1 MTITQSLVSFILA
14 ASLLTITPGLDSALV
29 LRTAAVD
36 GALQAF
42 RAGLGIVAGCLAW
55 GGAIAVGLG
64 ALLAASLTAFT
75 VLKWIGVCYLVWLGV
90 QLLRRP
96 RSAFAIGAG
105 PDARPARR
113 TGWFVRGLL
122 QNLLNP
128 KVGVFYISF
137 LPQFVPASMP
147 PAPWMM
153 LLTEI
158 HAALGLA
165 WFGVLI
171 TATRPIVGLLRR
183 PPVLRAMDRLTGLV
197 FLAFGVKLAL
207 SRR

>member
-1 MTITQSLVSFILA
+1 MTVTQSLISFVLA
-14 ASLLTITPGLDSALV
+14 ATLLTITPGLDSALV
-29 LRTAAVD
+29 LRTAAVE
-36 GALQAF
+36 GTSRAV
-42 RAGLGIVAGCLAW
+42 RAGFGIVAGCLAW

-64 ALLAASLTAFT
+64 ALLAASATAFV
-75 VLKWIGVCYLVWLGV
+75 VLKWIGVCYLVWLGI

-96 RSAFAIGAG
+96 RSTFAAADQ
-105 PDARPARR
+105 PDRVSRR
-113 TGWFVRGLL
+113 TSWVLRGLL

-137 LPQFVPASMP
+137 LPQFVPAAVP
-147 PAPWMM
+147 AAPWM
-153 LLTEI
+153 LLLAGI
-158 HAALGLA
+158 HAALGLL

-183 PPVLRAMDRLTGLV
+183 PPVLRAIDRLTGLV
-197 FLAFGVKLAL
+197 FLAFGAKLAL